1 MKLRKESEYTH
12 GSFANVGVLLVNLGT
27 PEAPT
32 KKSVREYLKEFL
44 WDPRVVEIPRAIW
57 WLILNGI
64 ILRIRPKTSAKK
76 YAVIWSEEGSP
87 LRIYTEKQAEL
98 LQSKFDD
105 TTFPKVIVKS
115 AMRYGKPSVD
125 NGLTR
130 LRAEGCDQI
139 LVAPLYPQYN
149 SSTTGSI
156 YDAVFDSLKT
166 VRNLPG
172 IRLIKHFHD
181 HNGYIKALSSRVK
194 EYWAAHGKPEK
205 LVLSYH
211 GVPKFS
217 LTKGDPYHC
226 ECYKTSRLLAEQLDF
241 EAENVITTFQ
251 SRFGRAEWLKPYT
264 IDVMKDLGERKLG
277 RMDVFCPGFVADCL
291 ETLEEINM
299 ENREEFL
306 THGGGEFHYIPCLN
320 DSPDWVDGLHQIV
333 SEHLGSWLNQAKSS
347 VEADRESATSRAEAL
362 KRGAKN

>member
-1 MKLRKESEYTH
+1 
-12 GSFANVGVLLVNLGT
+12 
-27 PEAPT
+27 
-32 KKSVREYLKEFL
+32 
-44 WDPRVVEIPRAIW
+44 
-57 WLILNGI
+57 
-64 ILRIRPKTSAKK
+64 
-76 YAVIWSEEGSP
+76 
-87 LRIYTEKQAEL
+87 
-98 LQSKFDD
+98 
-105 TTFPKVIVKS
+105 
-115 AMRYGKPSVD
+115 MRYGKPSVD
-125 NGLTR
+125 NGLNR

-172 IRLIKHFHD
+172 VRLIKHFHD
-181 HNGYIKALSSRVK
+181 HNGYIKALSVRVK

-226 ECYKTSRLLAEQLDF
+226 ECYKTSRLLAQQLDF
-241 EAENVITTFQ
+241 ESENVITTFQ

-264 IDVMKDLGERKLG
+264 IETMKDLGEKKLG

-320 DSPDWVDGLHQIV
+320 DSPSWIDGLHQIV
-333 SEHLGSWLNQAKSS
+333 SDHLAGWLNQPNSS
-347 VEADRESATSRAEAL
+347 VDADREAFISRTEAL
-362 KRGAKN
+362 QRGATN

>member
-1 MKLRKESEYTH
+1 MKLRKESQYTH
-12 GSFANVGVLLVNLGT
+12 GSLANVGVLLVNLGT

-32 KKSVREYLKEFL
+32 KKAVKEYLSEFL
-44 WDPRVVEIPRAIW
+44 WDRRVVEIPLSIW

-64 ILRIRPKTSAKK
+64 ILRIRPKASAKK

-98 LQSKFDD
+98 LQSKFNES
-105 TTFPKVIVKS
+105 TFPKVIVKS

-125 NGLTR
+125 NGLNQ

-172 IRLIKHFHD
+172 VRLIKHFHD
-181 HNGYIKALSSRVK
+181 HNGYIKALSARVK

-241 EAENVITTFQ
+241 E
-251 SRFGRAEWLKPYT
+251 S
-264 IDVMKDLGERKLG
+264 
-277 RMDVFCPGFVADCL
+277 
-291 ETLEEINM
+291 
-299 ENREEFL
+299 
-306 THGGGEFHYIPCLN
+306 
-320 DSPDWVDGLHQIV
+320 
-333 SEHLGSWLNQAKSS
+333 
-347 VEADRESATSRAEAL
+347 
-362 KRGAKN
+362 

>member
-12 GSFANVGVLLVNLGT
+12 GSLAHVGVLLVNLGT

-32 KKSVREYLKEFL
+32 KKSVRKYLSEFL

-64 ILRIRPKTSAKK
+64 ILRIRPKASAKK
-76 YAVIWSEEGSP
+76 YAVIWSDEGSP
-87 LRIYTEKQAEL
+87 LRIFTERQAEL
-98 LQSKFDD
+98 LQSKFDED
-105 TTFPKVIVKS
+105 TTSKVIVTS
-115 AMRYGKPSVD
+115 AMRYGNPSVD
-125 NGLTR
+125 DGLTQ

-139 LVAPLYPQYN
+139 LIAPLYPQYN

-156 YDAVFDSLKT
+156 YDAVFDSLKS

-172 IRLIKHFHD
+172 IRLIKHYHD
-181 HNGYIKALSSRVK
+181 HSGYIKALSNRVK
-194 EYWAAHGKPEK
+194 EYWASHGKPEK

-241 EAENVITTFQ
+241 EPENIITTFQ

-264 IDVMKDLGERKLG
+264 IDAMKDLGQRRLG

-320 DSPDWVDGLHQIV
+320 DSPIWVEGLHQIV
-333 SEHLGSWLNQAKSS
+333 LDHLGGWLNHGKSS
-347 VEADRESATSRAEAL
+347 INVVNEAATSRQEAL
-362 KRGAKN
+362 KHGATN

>member
-12 GSFANVGVLLVNLGT
+12 GSLAHVGVLLVNLGT

-32 KKSVREYLKEFL
+32 KQSVKEYLSEFL

-57 WLILNGI
+57 WLILNGL
-64 ILRIRPKTSAKK
+64 ILRIRPKASAIK
-76 YAVIWSEEGSP
+76 YAVIWSDEGSP
-87 LRIYTEKQAEL
+87 LRIYTKKQAEL
-98 LQSKFDD
+98 LQSKFDQKSY
-105 TTFPKVIVKS
+105 PKVIVRS

-125 NGLTR
+125 DGLTQ

-156 YDAVFDSLKT
+156 YDAVFHSLKT

-181 HNGYIKALSSRVK
+181 HNGYIQALSHKVK
-194 EYWAAHGKPEK
+194 DYWATHGKPDK
-205 LVLSYH
+205 LILSYH

-241 EAENVITTFQ
+241 KPEDVITTFQ

-264 IDVMKDLGERKLG
+264 IDVMKDLGVKKLG

-320 DSPDWVDGLHQIV
+320 DSPIWVQGLHQII
-333 SEHLGSWLNQAKSS
+333 SEHLGGWLGQAKSS
-347 VEADRESATSRAEAL
+347 DEADAEATTSRTEAL
-362 KRGAKN
+362 KLGATN